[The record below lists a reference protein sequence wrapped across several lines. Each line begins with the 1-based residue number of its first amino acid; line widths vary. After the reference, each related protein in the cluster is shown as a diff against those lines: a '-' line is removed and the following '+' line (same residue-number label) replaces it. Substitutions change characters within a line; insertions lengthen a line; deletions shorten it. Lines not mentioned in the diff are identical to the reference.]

1 MVEVFGEE
9 FLHQVAARVVE
20 DIIKEGIL
28 GTVCYFVVEA
38 GEEDRL
44 IAESEGGLRKSLP
57 IEASASRLEGG
68 DNRA

>member
-20 DIIKEGIL
+20 DIIEEGIL
-28 GTVCYFVVEA
+28 GAGTVCYFVVEA

-68 DNRA
+68 R